1 MAPFQMRF
9 GLQIS
14 PPRSDEEEDDDDG
27 EEEDEEEEYGHET
40 ESEGTASPPMTM
52 LRVGRGGGAGGG
64 LVGAVVGALRRS
76 LVMCSAG
83 AVGGEDHD
91 DEEDGSE
98 GERGIEIGRP
108 TDVRHVSHVTFDR
121 FGGFLGLPADLE
133 PDVPRRTPS
142 AR

>member
-1 MAPFQMRF
+1 M
-9 GLQIS
+9 
-14 PPRSDEEEDDDDG
+14 
-27 EEEDEEEEYGHET
+27 
-40 ESEGTASPPMTM
+40 
-52 LRVGRGGGAGGG
+52 
-64 LVGAVVGALRRS
+64 GAVVGALRRS

-83 AVGGEDHD
+83 AVGVDDD
-91 DEEDGSE
+91 DEDSE
-98 GERGIEIGRP
+98 GEGIEIGRP

>member
-1 MAPFQMRF
+1 
-9 GLQIS
+9 
-14 PPRSDEEEDDDDG
+14 
-27 EEEDEEEEYGHET
+27 
-40 ESEGTASPPMTM
+40 
-52 LRVGRGGGAGGG
+52 
-64 LVGAVVGALRRS
+64 VGAVVGALRRS

-83 AVGGEDHD
+83 AVGDEDDD
-91 DEEDGSE
+91 DEDSE
-98 GERGIEIGRP
+98 GEGGIEIGRP